1 MSKLWIIWALLLV
14 VIGMAGLGY
23 VVTDKYRETLT
34 LTPYQDRFNESQD
47 EYLVS
52 YEQWSQ
58 LSEEEKEENPWGQG
72 KYGGEKT
79 KEQLTREQPARLKA
93 NLVDLAR
100 GIKEPH
106 PLADMLYGFQ
116 WRKEVADY
124 RKKLEIRDHVAVGGT
139 ICLAAGL
146 LLMFGYLSRVIVG
159 RITHRDSSA
168 GTKYNQESD
177 KAIQNAKRQERQNTT
192 VREGPESFVER
203 ASRECSSSGPLRN
216 TQTRDKQIGYFE
228 AARLKENTESRTPP
242 APKKAS
248 RIPAVSTEEMA
259 GQFEPGAG
267 FDDITTLMSTEPV
280 GEGEVDHLTE
290 LTQEMSAIRQF
301 AVQQQDRVRQLQEGY
316 DWNIIKRFCMR
327 VIRCIDNLE
336 TRIEKSREEGA
347 DTECFEDVRD
357 ELVFAL
363 ESSGVEQFE
372 PELGGDYK
380 GNEKWVEAIR
390 TRIKTRDA
398 TLKGKIAQIVRP
410 GYKYI
415 VSDDEHR
422 VVRCAQVKLY
432 E

>member
-14 VIGMAGLGY
+14 VIGMTGLGY
-23 VVTDKYRETLT
+23 VVTDKYKEKLA
-34 LTPYQDRFNESQD
+34 LTPYQERFSESRD

-58 LSEEEKEENPWGQG
+58 LSEEEKHENPWGQG

-79 KEQLTREQPARLKA
+79 KEQLIREQPARLKA

-106 PLADMLYGFQ
+106 PLADMLYGSL

-124 RKKLEIRDHVAVGGT
+124 RKKLEIRDNIAISAT

-146 LLMFGYLSRVIVG
+146 LLTLGYLSRVIVG
-159 RITHRDSSA
+159 KIAHHDSS
-168 GTKYNQESD
+168 SD
-177 KAIQNAKRQERQNTT
+177 HSVKERGKKNRAETNLQDRSIRA
-192 VREGPESFVER
+192 VKDGPESFVEKTF
-203 ASRECSSSGPLRN
+203 REHSSSGPLRN
-216 TQTRDKQIGYFE
+216 SPKREKQIGYFE
-228 AARLKENTESRTPP
+228 AARLKDQPEPKTPST
-242 APKKAS
+242 AS
-248 RIPAVSTEEMA
+248 KVSKPVTVSTEEMA
-259 GQFEPGAG
+259 EHFEPRAG
-267 FDDITTLMSTEPV
+267 FEDVTTLMSTDPV
-280 GEGEVDHLTE
+280 GEVDHLTE
-290 LTQEMSAIRQF
+290 LTHEMSAIREF
-301 AVQQQDRVRQLQEGY
+301 AAQQQDRVRQLQEGY

-327 VIRCIDNLE
+327 VIRCVDNLE
-336 TRIEKSREEGA
+336 GRIEKFQEQGLET
-347 DTECFEDVRD
+347 DCFEDVRD

-372 PELGGDYK
+372 PELESDYK
-380 GNEKWVEAIR
+380 GNEKNVEAVR
-390 TRIKTRDA
+390 TRIKTKDA
-398 TLKGKIAQIVRP
+398 KLKGKIAQIVRP

-415 VSDDEHR
+415 VSEDEHR